1 MKYVPLRD
9 WACPSYD
16 PATGRAASSL
26 HNPADVTIEGER
38 IRPSAQLPHDPG
50 ADGGGLETNRRSSQP
65 VRQIGQ
71 CCVGW
76 PCWL

>member
-26 HNPADVTIEGER
+26 HGPADVTIEGER
-38 IRPSAQLPHDPG
+38 IRPSAQIPNKDPG
-50 ADGGGLETNRRSSQP
+50 VNGGMTWAEMDKRNSRAGK
-65 VRQIGQ
+65 
-71 CCVGW
+71 
-76 PCWL
+76 

>member
-26 HNPADVTIEGER
+26 HGPADVTIEGER
-38 IRPSAQLPHDPG
+38 IRPSAQIPSNDPG
-50 ADGGGLETNRRSSQP
+50 VHGALSFQERDARNSRGASKGG
-65 VRQIGQ
+65 
-71 CCVGW
+71 
-76 PCWL
+76 

>member
-1 MKYVPLRD
+1 MKPYTPLRD

-50 ADGGGLETNRRSSQP
+50 ADGGFSWKQIDARRSRS
-65 VRQIGQ
+65 GK
-71 CCVGW
+71 
-76 PCWL
+76 